1 MPRGKKKEEKVAE
14 MPDFVRDSATS
25 AIINTNSSAIKA
37 RRAQMNLAK
46 SQAEQIMAMEKELA
60 ELKAAVK
67 KLSK

>member
-1 MPRGKKKEEKVAE
+1 MAKGKKVKEL
-14 MPDFVRDSATS
+14 PGFIRDEDTN
-25 AIINTNSSAIKA
+25 AIINTNSNAIKA

-46 SQAEQIMAMEKELA
+46 SQADQIMAMEKELA